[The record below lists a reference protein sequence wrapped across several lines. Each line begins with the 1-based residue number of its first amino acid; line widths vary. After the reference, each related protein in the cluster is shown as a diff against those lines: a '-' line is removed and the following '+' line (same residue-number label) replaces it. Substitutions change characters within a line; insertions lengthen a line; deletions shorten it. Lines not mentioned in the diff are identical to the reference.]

1 MKRLLVK
8 SILFVAV
15 LAFAAVGIAYAVLSR
30 SLPQLEGEIITDRL
44 TADVT
49 INRDASGIPTIVAK
63 NRIDL
68 AYATGYVHGQDRF
81 FQMDLTR
88 RKAAGEL
95 AEIVG
100 AAALPL
106 DKETRFH
113 RFRDRANQVLERFN
127 QTENQ
132 IRQAYTDG
140 VNDGL
145 NSLGAKP
152 FEYFLLGVSPRAW
165 NKADSL
171 LVVYAMF
178 LELNDETAERDVRRG
193 MAESTLPRA
202 AFDWLFPQGTNWDA
216 PIMGEPRKN
225 GAVPGPDEYSLN
237 GTTVVTA
244 GNAGAGWDEPLVPG
258 SNNWAVAGHLTD
270 NGAAIVANDMHLG
283 ITTPGIWYRARLQV
297 VGEAAIDLNGVTI
310 PGAPILVAG
319 SNGHI
324 AWGNTNSY
332 GDWTDAVIVRRAG
345 EPDTYLTP
353 DGPRKIVTHRETILV
368 KDRDAEVID
377 VRETIWG
384 PLREENPDPDQLIAV
399 SWIAHHAESATL
411 GHMQLETARSA
422 EEAMTIANSI
432 GMPPQNFVV
441 GDADGNIGWTIAGK
455 IPKRGSA
462 SSLLPSDWSET
473 GGWDG
478 WVAPGEYPRV
488 LNPESG
494 RIWTANARVAS
505 GDALATIGDG
515 GYDLGARAKQIRD
528 DLFAVDQFSPGDML
542 KVQLDDRAI
551 FLSRWR
557 DLLLTTLDSS
567 AVDGN
572 GDRARYRR
580 LVEEWGARAAPESV
594 GYRLV
599 RAFRSEVR
607 RQVIAM
613 VMQPV
618 LKKYGADSRLR
629 ISNQFEGPLW
639 SLVSQK
645 PSHLLTDDYADWDDL
660 LLQAVDKNIE
670 DLSANH
676 TDGIENR
683 TWGERNTARIRHPL
697 SRAVPFISRWIDMP
711 ADQLPGDSNMPR
723 AQFPAFGASERFAVA
738 PGDEAN
744 GYLHMPAGQSG
755 HPLSDYYGK
764 GHDDWVLGRPSSF
777 LPGAV
782 AHSLTLKAQE

>member
-1 MKRLLVK
+1 MKRLLVRL
-8 SILFVAV
+8 ILVV
-15 LAFAAVGIAYAVLSR
+15 TTLVVIAAVVAYAVLSK
-30 SLPQLEGEIITDRL
+30 SLPQLEGEVIVDRL

-49 INRDASGIPTIVAK
+49 INRDISGIPTISAK

-106 DKETRFH
+106 DRQSRFH
-113 RFRDRANQVLERFN
+113 RFRARANRVLKHLS
-127 QTENQ
+127 QTEDS
-132 IRQAYTDG
+132 ILQAYTEG
-140 VNDGL
+140 VNAGL
-145 NSLGAKP
+145 NGLGTKP

-165 NKADSL
+165 DKADSL

-178 LELNDETAERDVRRG
+178 MELNDETAERDVRRG
-193 MAESTLPRA
+193 MAESALPKP
-202 AFDWLFPQGTNWDA
+202 AFDWLFPQGTDWDA
-216 PIMGEPRKN
+216 PLMGEPREIS
-225 GAVPGPDEYSLN
+225 AVPGPDEYSLN
-237 GTTVVTA
+237 GEAVETVGYTA
-244 GNAGAGWDEPLVPG
+244 SGWEEQFLPG
-258 SNNWAVAGHLTD
+258 SNNWAVAGHLTA

-283 ITTPGIWYRARLQV
+283 ITTPNVFYRARLQV
-297 VGEAAIDLNGVTI
+297 DGESPIDLNGVTL

-319 SNGHI
+319 SNGHV

-332 GDWTDAVIVRRAG
+332 GDWTDAVIVRPAA
-345 EPDTYLTP
+345 EPGSYHTP
-353 DGPRKIVTHRETILV
+353 DGPKSIVTHREAILV
-368 KDRDAEVID
+368 KDQDAEILE

-384 PLREENPDPDQLIAV
+384 PLREQNPDPDQLIAV
-399 SWIAHHAESATL
+399 SWIAHHAEAVTL
-411 GHMQLETARSA
+411 GHLELETVRSA
-422 EEAMTIANSI
+422 EAAMAIANGI

-441 GDADGNIGWTIAGK
+441 GDAEGNIGWTIAGR

-462 SSLLPSDWSET
+462 SSLLPADWSES

-478 WVAPGEYPRV
+478 WITPDDYPRV
-488 LNPESG
+488 LNPGSG
-494 RIWTANARVAS
+494 RIWTANARVAD
-505 GDALATIGDG
+505 DAALSTIGDG

-528 DLFAVDQFSPGDML
+528 DLFDVDRFSPEDML
-542 KVQLDDRAI
+542 TVQLDDRAI

-557 DLLLTTLDSS
+557 GLLLATLDSS
-567 AVDGN
+567 AVGGDGH
-572 GDRARYRR
+572 RATYRK
-580 LVEEWGARAAPESV
+580 LVEDWVPRAAPESV

-599 RAFRSEVR
+599 RTFRSEVR
-607 RQVIAM
+607 RRVIAM

-645 PSHLLTDDYADWDDL
+645 PSHLLTDDYTDWDDL
-660 LLQAVDKNIE
+660 LLQSVDKIVE
-670 DLSANH
+670 DFSDRH
-676 TDGIENR
+676 DDGIENR
-683 TWGERNTARIRHPL
+683 TWGERNTAAVRHPL
-697 SRAVPFISRWIDMP
+697 SRAVPMLSAWLDMP
-711 ADQLPGDSNMPR
+711 PDQLHGDSNLPR
-723 AQFPAFGASERFAVA
+723 AQSPSFGASERFAVA

-755 HPLSDYYGK
+755 HPLSDYYRK
-764 GHDDWVLGRPSSF
+764 GHDDWVQGRPSSF
-777 LPGAV
+777 LPGAA
-782 AHSLTLKAQE
+782 AHTLTLKAGD